1 MPDNSKSTLAWES
14 FPTRSVRIDLS
25 SATICDTFATESL
38 GRCVAR
44 VVSSTLPGASAH
56 RRLLV
61 SGTQTAVAIRLRLS
75 ASPWTTTTGLRKPG
89 PDPVGGGTSA
99 HQTSPCEITT
109 PFSQG
114 PDGPPS

>member
-1 MPDNSKSTLAWES
+1 
-14 FPTRSVRIDLS
+14 VRIDLS
-25 SATICDTFATESL
+25 SATISETFATESL

-44 VVSSTLPGASAH
+44 AVSSTLPGASVH
-56 RRLLV
+56 RKLLV
-61 SGTQTAVAIRLRLS
+61 NGIQTAVAIRLRLS

-109 PFSQG
+109 PFSRG
-114 PDGPPS
+114 SGGPPS